1 MPVITISRGTFSGGL
16 ALAQCISDRLGLEC
30 VSREVLADA
39 AEASGLP
46 LTDLS
51 EAVEKPPSL
60 IDRLSWDRNRYL
72 ACVRESLCRH
82 AESGA
87 LIYHGHG
94 GHILLD
100 GIPGV
105 VRILVIADMKSRLA
119 AAMERQKLD
128 RDGAVLYI
136 ERVDEYR
143 SRWTRFL
150 YGREW
155 RDPFQFDLVVNLARM
170 TIPEACATVVSLAEQ
185 PSFRIDE
192 SSRKALRDGALASRA
207 EAALLGDKRTR
218 LKRLEVSA
226 DDGVVTVQAVARSRK
241 DMDAVR
247 EVLAGVE
254 GIDDVQLEMAMA
266 LGLDSV

>member
-16 ALAQCISDRLGLEC
+16 ELAECIASTLDVGC

-51 EAVEKPPSL
+51 EAVEKPPSI
-60 IDRLSWDRNRYL
+60 IDRLSWDRHRYL

-82 AESGA
+82 AADGG
-87 LIYHGHG
+87 LVYHGHG

-105 VRILVIADMKSRLA
+105 VRVLVIADLKRRLES
-119 AAMERQKLD
+119 AMERQSLD
-128 RDGAVLYI
+128 RDGAIVYI

-143 SRWTRFL
+143 AKWTRFL

-155 RDPFQFDLVVNLARM
+155 RDPFQFDLVVNLAR
-170 TIPEACATVVSLAEQ
+170 ISIREACETIVHLAEQ
-185 PSFRIDE
+185 PSFAVTE
-192 SSRKALRDGALASRA
+192 ETAVMLGNGALASRA

-218 LKRLEVSA
+218 LKKLEVTA
-226 DDGVVTVQAVARSRK
+226 DDGIVTVQAIARSRR

-247 EVLAGVE
+247 EVLEDVE
-254 GIDDVQLEMAMA
+254 GVKDIQLEMAMA